1 MTAAFGRTMTSLHS
15 SHHTAVCFCMV
26 CDFHHVDLRLLMP
39 TLFFAEVEVAVEA
52 AALAAAVPVAVSVD
66 HGDAVVDGVT
76 RV

>member
-1 MTAAFGRTMTSLHS
+1 MTSLHS

-26 CDFHHVDLRLLMP
+26 CDFHHVDLRLLML
-39 TLFFAEVEVAVEA
+39 TLFFVEVEEAVEAAALA

-66 HGDAVVDGVT
+66 HGDVVVDGVT

>member
-1 MTAAFGRTMTSLHS
+1 MTSLHS

-26 CDFHHVDLRLLMP
+26 CDFHHVDLRLLML
-39 TLFFAEVEVAVEA
+39 TLFFVEVEEAVE
-52 AALAAAVPVAVSVD
+52 AAAVPVAVSVD

>member
-1 MTAAFGRTMTSLHS
+1 
-15 SHHTAVCFCMV
+15 
-26 CDFHHVDLRLLMP
+26 MP
-39 TLFFAEVEVAVEA
+39 DVMLGEVEEAVEA